1 MIKKIIGTLLTLI
14 MCFSVIGCGES
25 KKEEKTELTTE
36 QKKEIVEDLQKE
48 IEEESVIKLNTKNIK
63 LEDWNNFK
71 NEFNSWKD
79 YYVVET
85 DGYITNLEE
94 TTLTL
99 EEINSIMEQYETNLT
114 NYAPKEMKDTI
125 EKLFTMNDKIL
136 ATTRLINSVDNFDYE
151 GYNNN
156 HKKIEEL
163 MNLIDNIINKYD
175 SKIS

>member
-1 MIKKIIGTLLTLI
+1 

-79 YYVVET
+79 YYKKVQDEYT
-85 DGYITNLEE
+85 GNPNESS
-94 TTLTL
+94 LTL
-99 EEINSIMEQYETNLT
+99 EEINSTMEQYETNLT
-114 NYAPKEMKDTI
+114 NYAPKEMKEDIKELFVRVDKLMALPKMTSETI
-125 EKLFTMNDKIL
+125 ET
-136 ATTRLINSVDNFDYE
+136 FDYK
-151 GYNNN
+151 GLNNAYYS
-156 HKKIEEL
+156 IGDVSD
-163 MNLIDNIINKYD
+163 LIDNTINKYD